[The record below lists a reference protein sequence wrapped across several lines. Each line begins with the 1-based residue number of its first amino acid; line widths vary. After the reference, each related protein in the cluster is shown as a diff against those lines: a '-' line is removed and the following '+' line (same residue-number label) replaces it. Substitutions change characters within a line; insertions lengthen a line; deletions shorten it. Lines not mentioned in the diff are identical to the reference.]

1 MLSATPES
9 SSRRER
15 HRDSQRAQ
23 SSRAPSMPEYQPL
36 SAPLNPKGQRALAAL
51 LQSQSFRHLKA
62 HLRHASEKLTD
73 TAGETNDRLT
83 EAQQRFQRRQQRKRE
98 ARAAREGQDDAD
110 PDQDEGED
118 EEAQKLA
125 EKEEKVKE
133 ITARLEEK
141 MREVVDAEV
150 KLEGLT
156 NVLGDLARE
165 AEAAETA
172 NAIRTRTRRG
182 ARRRNPDEM
191 DDDEEEDEDYEAS
204 PERGTGESDE
214 PPSKR
219 LHDRLAENTEKWE
232 GLSLRERYVRRLILR
247 VPFSFQS
254 SPAVH
259 IYYDIFQP
267 TNELRYTTN
276 NDYIGFYRIVHDAKH
291 PGDDIPPPPH
301 PSTWFSHLED
311 PNAVARGI
319 SSPARRTRRGR
330 NRSASPAG
338 SEDIAIERER
348 ISLKCPLTLLTFK
361 DPVTSTKCPHSF
373 ERQAIEDMLAHSSTT
388 EPVPSRDGSRPR
400 RVRSVKCPVCSVSL
414 TLQDLRPDAVLLRRV
429 RRAEREAESEDESD
443 EDQTER
449 RRRKGGRKSGFT
461 VASSDVDDDDEMEVD
476 SDRRSARVK
485 TEETVRVK
493 QERARQSV
501 LLSDTQE
508 D

>member
-23 SSRAPSMPEYQPL
+23 SSRAPAMPEYQPL

-51 LQSQSFRHLKA
+51 LQSQSFRHLKG

-232 GLSLRERYVRRLILR
+232 GLSLRE
-247 VPFSFQS
+247 
-254 SPAVH
+254 
-259 IYYDIFQP
+259 
-267 TNELRYTTN
+267 RYTTN

-461 VASSDVDDDDEMEVD
+461 VASSDVDDDDEMDVD

-485 TEETVRVK
+485 TEETVRVT

>member
-23 SSRAPSMPEYQPL
+23 SSRVPTMPEYQPL

-51 LQSQSFRHLKA
+51 LQSQSFRHLNG
-62 HLRHASEKLTD
+62 HLQHASEKLTD
-73 TAGETNDRLT
+73 TAGEVNDRLT
-83 EAQQRFQRRQQRKRE
+83 EAQRGYQRRQQRKME
-98 ARAAREGQDDAD
+98 ARAAREDQDDTN
-110 PDQDEGED
+110 PDQEEEED

-165 AEAAETA
+165 AEAAEAA

-191 DDDEEEDEDYEAS
+191 DEDDEDDEDYEAS
-204 PERGTGESDE
+204 PERETGEGDK
-214 PPSKR
+214 PPSQQLQDK
-219 LHDRLAENTEKWE
+219 LAENTEKWE
-232 GLSLRERYVRRLILR
+232 GLSLT
-247 VPFSFQS
+247 Q
-254 SPAVH
+254 
-259 IYYDIFQP
+259 
-267 TNELRYTTN
+267 RYTNN
-276 NDYIGFYRIVHDAKH
+276 NDYVGFYRIVHDAKH

-319 SSPARRTRRGR
+319 SSPARRTRRAR

-348 ISLKCPLTLLTFK
+348 ISLKCPLTLLTFR
-361 DPVTSTKCPHSF
+361 DPVTSAKCPHSF
-373 ERQAIEDMLAHSSTT
+373 ERQAIEDMIAHSSTT
-388 EPVPSRDGSRPR
+388 EAVPSRDGSRPR

-443 EDQTER
+443 DDEAER

-461 VASSDVDDDDEMEVD
+461 VASSDVGDDDEMEVD
-476 SDRRSARVK
+476 SDRRAARVK

-501 LLSDTQE
+501 LLSE